1 MKCDFSDKYEQL
13 TPKNQKLFR
22 AHLVEKFDWN
32 ATTSFYN
39 MIYGRT
45 SISEIE
51 KDYIENLFAEYF
63 EQQRNA
69 MTYDTARC

>member
-1 MKCDFSDKYEQL
+1 MKCDFSEKYEL
-13 TPKNQKLFR
+13 LNPKNQKQFK
-22 AHLVEKFDWN
+22 AHLIEKFDWN
-32 ATTSFYN
+32 TSQSFYN
-39 MIYGRT
+39 MINGRH

-69 MTYDTARC
+69 MTYDTARY